1 MATPSYGLAFDARA
15 AAALARAPDI
25 FLTEL
30 ARGILEG
37 QMLAE
42 REVKERTPTS
52 GAGTLRD
59 SIGALPVQLSGD
71 RVTGL
76 VGTALAYAEPVELGS
91 KPHMPPIEPLFD
103 WVKRKLGLRNADD
116 GKALGIARAIQ
127 WKIFHVGTKGAFM
140 FRDTFSAIQPQLD
153 AIMGAAALRAIH
165 KVEGL

>member
-1 MATPSYGLAFDARA
+1 MDRYAAPFDNQARA
-15 AAALARAPDI
+15 ALAHAPGV

-30 ARGILEG
+30 ARGVLEG
-37 QMLAE
+37 QMLGE

-59 SIGALPVQLSGD
+59 SIGALPIELSGE
-71 RVTGL
+71 RVVGL

-103 WVKRKLGLRNADD
+103 WVKRKLGLGNADD

-127 WKIFHVGTKGAFM
+127 WEIFHFGTKGAFM
-140 FRDTFSAIQPQLD
+140 FRDAFQAIQPQID
-153 AIMGAAALRAIH
+153 AIMGAAAIRAIH
-165 KVEGL
+165 KVGGAS